1 MAIFQNPALVCVT
14 AAATKPSRNAEE
26 CKLITVSVVVGG
38 VATHTVHHSKLYG
51 SQIADCKMNY
61 LQIMAVRVTEATANG
76 TLTELQPWNVSDI
89 NQISI
94 LRSGPAPSSVSQ

>member
-1 MAIFQNPALVCVT
+1 MATFQDPVLVCVRAT
-14 AAATKPSRNAEE
+14 ASATKPCKNAEE

-38 VATHTVHHSKLYG
+38 VATLHHSKLYG

-76 TLTELQPWNVSDI
+76 TLRELQPWNVSDI